1 MIATARAFAGLLF
14 AMGAVLSIGAVSPMP
29 STTPHQLLWGSTVLW
44 KQEPGRISARGEV
57 SSRVLVMA
65 AFSHLDLADLD
76 LAGTYIG
83 RAPANDAA
91 KRVYSLVLTT
101 DGKALWSTFF
111 LGKDRATQPAHWRQ
125 TGSELVLDFDKVGP
139 GSPPRPITFHYHHH
153 ELRPIHWDQ
162 SEWGRAGPPV
172 LHRQRDGPAEAR
184 SA

>member
-1 MIATARAFAGLLF
+1 MQY
-14 AMGAVLSIGAVSPMP
+14 
-29 STTPHQLLWGSTVLW
+29 TTPHQLPWG
-44 KQEPGRISARGEV
+44 EC
-57 SSRVLVMA
+57 SSRVLMMA
-65 AFSHLDLADLD
+65 ASSHLDLADLD

-91 KRVYSLVLTT
+91 RPVYSLVLTT
-101 DGKALWSTFF
+101 DGKALWSTIF
-111 LGKDRATQPAHWRQ
+111 LGKDRATQPAHWLQ

-172 LHRQRDGPAEAR
+172 LHRQRDGSAE
-184 SA
+184 